1 MDRDDWNPTFR
12 RSTGMAFVKCSQA
25 LQWDVATLQD
35 TFVNVPI
42 AFWSCVL
49 SASRAALLPRHTGA
63 RFTRRAGS
71 THTETDKNNQ
81 IYATDLTSKQ

>member
-1 MDRDDWNPTFR
+1 MGSEGWDPTFR

-25 LQWDVATLQD
+25 LQWDVTTLQD

-63 RFTRRAGS
+63 WFTRWAGS
-71 THTETDKNNQ
+71 TQRDRQK
-81 IYATDLTSKQ
+81 